1 MALTQGRLVSPKFGA
16 AGIPLTEGG
25 GHPVRKALALLALL
39 LGVAAVAPVGADE
52 KIATMAIGYS
62 LALNLERGGGVAP
75 FGISLSASSATRRL
89 SPASD
94 THRIGFEGD
103 FAYHRDEGVRTVTA
117 AAGPRW
123 ENRGVTASPFV
134 HVMLLLR
141 HDTFPG
147 ASNATGGTMVGFGA
161 DMGRVEGARLRLA
174 MDAQLLFRAGRFFEV
189 LRWTAGV
196 AF

>member
-1 MALTQGRLVSPKFGA
+1 MLVLS
-16 AGIPLTEGG
+16 
-25 GHPVRKALALLALL
+25 
-39 LGVAAVAPVGADE
+39 VAAVVPVGAQE
-52 KIATMAIGYS
+52 KISTIAIGYS
-62 LALNLERGGGVAP
+62 LAVYLETGGGVAP
-75 FGISLSASSATRRL
+75 FGISLSASSATHRL
-89 SPASD
+89 SASSA

-103 FAYHRDEGVRTVTA
+103 FAFHRDEGLRTVTA

-123 ENRGVTASPFV
+123 ENRGVMASPFV

-147 ASNATGGTMVGFGA
+147 ASNASGGTMVGFGA
-161 DMGRVEGARLRLA
+161 DMGRGEGARLRLA
-174 MDAQLLFRAGRFFEV
+174 MDAQLLFRSGQFFEV